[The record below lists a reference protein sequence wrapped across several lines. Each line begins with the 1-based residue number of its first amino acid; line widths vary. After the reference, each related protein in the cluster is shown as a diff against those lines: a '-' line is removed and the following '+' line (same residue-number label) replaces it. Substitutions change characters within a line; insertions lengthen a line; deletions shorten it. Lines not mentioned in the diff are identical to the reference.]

1 MKSVEEKNE
10 EFVLNIL
17 HDIKSP
23 ILSINIALEN
33 LDSKSFAQNT
43 TDNGLLSEI
52 YKVNR
57 HNLEYIENLME
68 NYSIKKGRY
77 QIKQEYFN
85 ILNIINE
92 EIFALKFLIIEK
104 NLKLNPVSSN
114 EAINVNSDKQLVRQV
129 FLNLL
134 TNAVKYSPNSEE
146 VKIEVSKNKK
156 HVSICITNTVSN
168 AGAEHSTGFGHQI
181 IKDALLNLNGK
192 VYHTK
197 NKNKIC
203 FNVDLPV

>member
-33 LDSKSFAQNT
+33 LNSQAFIQNT
-43 TDNGLLSEI
+43 SDCGLLNEI

-68 NYSIKKGRY
+68 NYSIKKGQY
-77 QIKQEYFN
+77 QIKEEYFN

-104 NLKLNPVSSN
+104 NLKLNLVCSS
-114 EAINVNSDKQLVRQV
+114 ETINVNSDKQLIRQV

-146 VKIEVSKNKK
+146 IKIEISKNKK
-156 HVSICITNTVSN
+156 QVSICITNTVSN
-168 AGAEHSTGFGHQI
+168 ANTEHSTGFGQQI

>member
-33 LDSKSFAQNT
+33 LQNT
-43 TDNGLLSEI
+43 PTQELLNDI

-57 HNLEYIENLME
+57 HNLDYIENLMG
-68 NYSIKKGRY
+68 NYSLKKGKY
-77 QIKQEYFN
+77 QMKQEYFN

-92 EIFALKFLIIEK
+92 EILALKLLIIEK
-104 NLKLNPVSSN
+104 NLKLNLITN
-114 EAINVNSDKQLVRQV
+114 NDAINVNADKEAVRQV

-134 TNAVKYSPNSEE
+134 TNAE
-146 VKIEVSKNKK
+146 IGRA
-156 HVSICITNTVSN
+156 HV
-168 AGAEHSTGFGHQI
+168 
-181 IKDALLNLNGK
+181 
-192 VYHTK
+192 
-197 NKNKIC
+197 
-203 FNVDLPV
+203 

>member
-43 TDNGLLSEI
+43 ADSGLLSEI

-92 EIFALKFLIIEK
+92 EIFALKFLII
-104 NLKLNPVSSN
+104 
-114 EAINVNSDKQLVRQV
+114 
-129 FLNLL
+129 
-134 TNAVKYSPNSEE
+134 
-146 VKIEVSKNKK
+146 
-156 HVSICITNTVSN
+156 
-168 AGAEHSTGFGHQI
+168 
-181 IKDALLNLNGK
+181 
-192 VYHTK
+192 
-197 NKNKIC
+197 
-203 FNVDLPV
+203 

>member
-23 ILSINIALEN
+23 ILSIKIALEN
-33 LDSKSFAQNT
+33 LENKGAASSQNE
-43 TDNGLLSEI
+43 LLSEI

-68 NYSIKKGRY
+68 NYSLKKGKY
-77 QIKQEYFN
+77 QIKEEYFN

-92 EIFALKFLIIEK
+92 EIFALKLLIIEK
-104 NLKLNPVSSN
+104 NIKLNLVCSN
-114 EAINVNSDKQLVRQV
+114 EVININSDKQMIRQV

-134 TNAVKYSPNSEE
+134 TNAVKYSPNFEE

-156 HVSICITNTVSN
+156 YVSI
-168 AGAEHSTGFGHQI
+168 
-181 IKDALLNLNGK
+181 
-192 VYHTK
+192 
-197 NKNKIC
+197 
-203 FNVDLPV
+203 

>member
-23 ILSINIALEN
+23 IMSIKIALEN
-33 LDSKSFAQNT
+33 LEDKENLKQSE
-43 TDNGLLSEI
+43 LLDEI

-68 NYSIKKGRY
+68 NYSLKKGRY
-77 QIKQEYFN
+77 EPKQEYFN

-92 EIFALKFLIIEK
+92 EIFALKLLIIEK
-104 NLKLNPVSSN
+104 NIKLNLICSN
-114 EAINVNSDKQLVRQV
+114 EVINISSDKQLIRQV

-134 TNAVKYSPNSEE
+134 TNAVKYSPNFEE
-146 VKIEVSKNKK
+146 IKVEVSKNKK
-156 HVSICITNTVSN
+156 YVSICITNVVSN
-168 AGAEHSTGFGHQI
+168 VNTGKSTGFGQGI
-181 IKDALLNLNGK
+181 IKEALLNLNGK
-192 VYHTK
+192 IHHTK

-203 FNVDLPV
+203 FYVDLPV

>member
-23 ILSINIALEN
+23 ILSIKIALEN
-33 LDSKSFAQNT
+33 LENKGAASSQNE
-43 TDNGLLSEI
+43 LLSEI

-68 NYSIKKGRY
+68 NYSLKKGKY
-77 QIKQEYFN
+77 QIKEEYFN
-85 ILNIINE
+85 ILNIE
-92 EIFALKFLIIEK
+92 EIFALKLLIIEK
-104 NLKLNPVSSN
+104 NIKLNLVCSN
-114 EAINVNSDKQLVRQV
+114 EVININSDKQMIRQV

-134 TNAVKYSPNSEE
+134 TNAVKYSPNFEE

-156 HVSICITNTVSN
+156 YVSICVLNSN
-168 AGAEHSTGFGHQI
+168 AEKSTGFGQGI

-192 VYHTK
+192 ISHTK

-203 FNVDLPV
+203 FYVDLPV

>member
-23 ILSINIALEN
+23 ILSIKIALEN
-33 LDSKSFAQNT
+33 LENKGAASSQNE
-43 TDNGLLSEI
+43 LLSEI

-68 NYSIKKGRY
+68 NYSLKKGKY
-77 QIKQEYFN
+77 QIKEEYFN

-92 EIFALKFLIIEK
+92 EIFALKLLIIEK
-104 NLKLNPVSSN
+104 NIKLNLVCSN
-114 EAINVNSDKQLVRQV
+114 EVININSDKQMIRQV

-134 TNAVKYSPNSEE
+134 TNAVKYSPNFEE
-146 VKIEVSKNKK
+146 VKVEVSKNKK
-156 HVSICITNTVSN
+156 YVSICVTNTVLNSN
-168 AGAEHSTGFGHQI
+168 TEKSTGFGQGI

-192 VYHTK
+192 ISHTK

-203 FNVDLPV
+203 FYVDLPV

>member
-23 ILSINIALEN
+23 VLSINIALEN
-33 LDSKSFAQNT
+33 ISNNGNLLIQNE
-43 TDNGLLSEI
+43 LLSEI
-52 YKVNR
+52 YKVNK
-57 HNLEYIENLME
+57 HNLEYIENLMD
-68 NYSIKKGRY
+68 NYSLKKGKY

-104 NLKLNPVSSN
+104 NLKLNLVSAN
-114 EAINVNSDKQLVRQV
+114 ETVNVNSDKQLVRQV

-146 VKIEVSKNKK
+146 IKIEIAKNKK
-156 HVSICITNTVSN
+156 YVTVCVENTIS
-168 AGAEHSTGFGHQI
+168 GKSTEKSTGFGQQI
-181 IKDALLNLNGK
+181 IKEALLNLNGK
-192 VYHTK
+192 IYHTK

>member
-33 LDSKSFAQNT
+33 LQNT
-43 TDNGLLSEI
+43 PTKELLNDI

-57 HNLEYIENLME
+57 HNLDYIENLMG
-68 NYSIKKGRY
+68 NYSLKKGKY
-77 QIKQEYFN
+77 QMKQEYFN

-92 EIFALKFLIIEK
+92 EILALKLLIIEK
-104 NLKLNPVSSN
+104 NLKLNLITN
-114 EAINVNSDKQLVRQV
+114 NDAINVNADKEAVRQV

-146 VKIEVSKNKK
+146 IKIEVSKNKK
-156 HVSICITNTVSN
+156 YASICITNT
-168 AGAEHSTGFGHQI
+168 ATERITEKSTGLGLQI
-181 IKDALLNLNGK
+181 IKDTLLSLNGK
-192 VYHTK
+192 IYHTK

-203 FNVDLPV
+203 FYIDLPI